1 MIAGGLP
8 QPLAG
13 TGRGG
18 IIRFAILA
26 LCVQAAFWGIAL
38 LLRPPVAD
46 QRLARNAV
54 TNIKLEQ
61 PDGTLGEADG
71 PPRYYLGTGP
81 DARFAAQVRVLQPDR
96 GLVVFVPR
104 YNRWASLTVNGQTM
118 PLSDAPAWRGGRL
131 GAKWVVPPAML
142 HRGDNVL
149 VVEVRR
155 ECCKAFLSG
164 VIAAPGGTID
174 NAIRQWRMQVMIP
187 AFGVMVLG
195 LFGTGSCLLL
205 AIGPAYRREAFA
217 AATAFAGL
225 ALGGLWQIDIFTP
238 TTEPVFIATGWA
250 ALLLTFSGLVAL
262 IDRWFPGGPRFDR
275 WLVVFVP
282 VWALLILVSAMATDP
297 PPVALR
303 TALEVSIVL
312 FANIAIIASLWRGLA
327 IGRAQWSLDAAVVLL
342 VPTISLADVVDS
354 LDRDPLTL
362 STAPLGLFGL
372 AILLLLGIVRR
383 GRMLSIRLE
392 NANLLLEQ
400 TISFKQAEIE
410 ATAQL
415 LRQREAEAAVQS
427 ERARI
432 MQDMHDGMG
441 GHLLSVL
448 TQARNPAVPRETI
461 EATVEQAITDLRL
474 MIDSLDSVGDT
485 LDFALGQFRERAEAK
500 LRAAGME
507 LVWRND
513 LPGAYLILPPGT
525 ILAIYRIMQEA
536 INNAVRHS
544 GADRVEIGIRLRED
558 GAVVIAILDDG
569 STDRSSWKAGRG
581 LTNMERR
588 AKQIGGHFSVT
599 VGADGTRATLIL
611 PTS

>member
-1 MIAGGLP
+1 MTAA
-8 QPLAG
+8 PLQKPSASA
-13 TGRGG
+13 GRGG
-18 IIRFAILA
+18 IIRFVILA

-38 LLRPPVAD
+38 MLRPPVAD
-46 QRLARNAV
+46 QRLTRHAV
-54 TNIKLEQ
+54 TNIQLEQ
-61 PDGTLGEADG
+61 PGGVLSEASGRAD
-71 PPRYYLGTGP
+71 YYLGTGP
-81 DARFAAQVRVLQPDR
+81 NARFKAQVRVDQPDR
-96 GLVVFVPR
+96 GLVVFAPR
-104 YNRWASLTVNGQTM
+104 YNRWASLAVNGRAIPM
-118 PLSDAPAWRGGRL
+118 SDAPAWRGGRL

-142 HRGDNVL
+142 RQGDNTII
-149 VVEVRR
+149 VEIRR

-164 VIAAPGGTID
+164 IIAAPGGTID
-174 NAIRQWRMQVMIP
+174 DAIRQWRLQALIP

-195 LFGTGSCLLL
+195 FFGAGSCLLL
-205 AIGPAYRREAFA
+205 AIGAAYRREAIA
-217 AATAFAGL
+217 AAAAFAGL
-225 ALGGLWQIDIFTP
+225 ALGGLWQIDILTP
-238 TTEPVFIATGWA
+238 TSEPVFIAAGWF

-262 IDRWFPGGPRFDR
+262 VDRWFPGGPGFDR
-275 WLVVFVP
+275 WLAMLVP
-282 VWALLILVSAMATDP
+282 VLAVPILASAWATDP

-303 TALEVSIVL
+303 TGLEVSIVL
-312 FANIAIIASLWRGLA
+312 FANIAIISCVWRGLA
-327 IGRAQWSLDAAVVLL
+327 IDRARWSLDAAVVLL
-342 VPTISLADVVDS
+342 VPTISLADMIDS

-362 STAPLGLFGL
+362 SSAPLGLFGL

-383 GRMLSIRLE
+383 GRMLSMRLE
-392 NANLLLEQ
+392 NANLLLERE
-400 TISFKQAEIE
+400 ISAKQAEIE
-410 ATAQL
+410 TTAKL

-448 TQARNPAVPRETI
+448 TQARNPVVPREEI

-513 LPGAYLILPPGT
+513 LPGAYLTLPPGT

-544 GADRVEIGIRLRED
+544 GADRVEIGISLRED
-558 GAVVIAILDDG
+558 GAVVIDILDDG
-569 STDRSSWKAGRG
+569 TTDRSSWKAGRG
-581 LTNMERR
+581 LINMERR
-588 AKQIGGHFSVT
+588 AGQIGGQFSVT
-599 VGADGTRATLIL
+599 AGGGRTCATLVL
-611 PTS
+611 PTG

>member
-1 MIAGGLP
+1 MTAS
-8 QPLAG
+8 PLQERPAPR
-13 TGRGG
+13 GRRG
-18 IIRFAILA
+18 IIRFVILA
-26 LCVQAAFWGIAL
+26 LGVQAAFWGIAL

-46 QRLARNAV
+46 PRLTRHAV
-54 TNIKLEQ
+54 TDIRLEQ
-61 PDGTLGEADG
+61 PGSILAEAGGSAD
-71 PPRYYLGTGP
+71 YYLGTGP
-81 DARFAAQVRVLQPDR
+81 DARFIAQVRVEQPDR

-104 YNRWASLTVNGQTM
+104 YNRWASLAINGQTI

-142 HRGDNVL
+142 RSGNSTIIVAI
-149 VVEVRR
+149 RR

-164 VIAAPGGTID
+164 VIAAPAGTID
-174 NAIRQWRMQVMIP
+174 DAIRQWRMQALIP

-195 LFGTGSCLLL
+195 LFGAGACLLL

-225 ALGGLWQIDIFTP
+225 ALGGLWQIDILTP

-275 WLVVFVP
+275 WLTVLVP
-282 VWALLILVSAMATDP
+282 VWALLILASAMAADP
-297 PPVALR
+297 PPVGLR

-327 IGRAQWSLDAAVVLL
+327 IDRARWSLDAAVVLL
-342 VPTISLADVVDS
+342 VPTISLADMVDS
-354 LDRDPLTL
+354 LNRDPLTL
-362 STAPLGLFGL
+362 SSAPLGLFGL

-383 GRMLSIRLE
+383 GRMLSLRLE

-400 TISFKQAEIE
+400 EIGAKQAEIE
-410 ATAQL
+410 ATAEL

-448 TQARNPAVPRETI
+448 TQARNAAIPREAI
-461 EATVEQAITDLRL
+461 GATVELAIEDLRL

-513 LPGAYLILPPGT
+513 LPGAYLMLPPGT

-544 GADRVEIGIRLRED
+544 GGERVEIIITARED
-558 GAVVIAILDDG
+558 GAVVIDIADNG
-569 STDRSSWKAGRG
+569 MTDRSRWMPGRG
-581 LTNMERR
+581 LANMERR
-588 AKQIGGHFSVT
+588 ARQIGGQFSVT
-599 VGADGTRATLIL
+599 AGANGTRVTLIL
-611 PTS
+611 PVG

>member
-18 IIRFAILA
+18 MVRFVILA
-26 LCVQAAFWGIAL
+26 LFVQAAFWGIAL

-46 QRLARNAV
+46 QRLALNAV

-71 PPRYYLGTGP
+71 RPDYYLGTGP

-142 HRGDNVL
+142 HRGDNAL

-174 NAIRQWRMQVMIP
+174 DAIRQWRMQALIP

-195 LFGTGSCLLL
+195 LFGAGSCLLL
-205 AIGPAYRREAFA
+205 ATGPAYRREAIA

-225 ALGGLWQIDIFTP
+225 AFGGLWQIDILTP
-238 TTEPVFIATGWA
+238 TREPVFIATGWA
-250 ALLLTFSGLVAL
+250 ALLLTFAGLVAL
-262 IDRWFPGGPRFDR
+262 VDRWFPGGPRFDR
-275 WLVVFVP
+275 WLVVLVP
-282 VWALLILVSAMATDP
+282 VWALLILASAMATDP

-327 IGRAQWSLDAAVVLL
+327 IDRARWSLDAAVVLL
-342 VPTISLADVVDS
+342 VPTISLADMVDS

-362 STAPLGLFGL
+362 SSAPLGLFGL

-383 GRMLSIRLE
+383 GRMLSMRLE

-400 TISFKQAEIE
+400 EIGAKQAEIE
-410 ATAQL
+410 ATAEL

-448 TQARNPAVPRETI
+448 TLVRNTAIPREAI
-461 EATVEQAITDLRL
+461 EGTVELAIEDLRL

-485 LDFALGQFRERAEAK
+485 LDFALGQFRERAETK

-507 LVWRND
+507 LVWRNALD
-513 LPGAYLILPPGT
+513 RVSITLPPGT

-544 GADRVEIGIRLRED
+544 GGRRVEIVITTRAD
-558 GAVVIAILDDG
+558 GAVVIDIADNGI
-569 STDRSSWKAGRG
+569 TDRSRWMPGRG
-581 LTNMERR
+581 LANMDRR
-588 AKQIGGHFSVT
+588 AKQIGGQFSVT
-599 VGADGTRATLIL
+599 ASANGTRATLIL
-611 PTS
+611 PVS